1 MWIPDYFKIEDEKII
16 HQFVREVGL
25 ATVISKDESFPVA
38 THIPLELE
46 TNSEGNLVLSGH
58 LAKANPHAHLLKNQ
72 PEVLVIFQSPIN
84 HYISSSWYKEPNAPT
99 WNYMSV
105 HISGKASEIKG
116 DALWQSVKRLT
127 DRYEANS
134 KNPVSL
140 ENLPKNIQAM
150 LNGVSAFEIS
160 IENVQA
166 AFKMSQNRIKED
178 YKNIIKELNQLN
190 DPIAKLMA
198 EVLLKKEQY

>member
-1 MWIPDYFKIEDEKII
+1 M
-16 HQFVREVGL
+16 
-25 ATVISKDESFPVA
+25 
-38 THIPLELE
+38 
-46 TNSEGNLVLSGH
+46 
-58 LAKANPHAHLLKNQ
+58 
-72 PEVLVIFQSPIN
+72 
-84 HYISSSWYKEPNAPT
+84 
-99 WNYMSV
+99 
-105 HISGKASEIKG
+105 
-116 DALWQSVKRLT
+116 
-127 DRYEANS
+127 
-134 KNPVSL
+134 
-140 ENLPKNIQAM
+140 PKNIQAM